1 MGELRKNFITKQ
13 LKLKKM
19 KNLLLTA
26 IATVGFALISNGQ
39 TVPNNVPTNG
49 LIGWYPFD
57 GNANDE
63 STNGNNGIING
74 ATLTADRFG
83 DNEKA
88 YEFNGP
94 DTFIT
99 LPNDF
104 FNGTQNGLYSIN
116 LWAKHNSTN
125 KNSVLFYKGGSWKE
139 SSINLLSNGKIHYG
153 YKESNTNSTIQ
164 ILESNTVLDSN
175 KWYNICI
182 TAANGEVKLYING
195 ILESQLQTN
204 YVVDWSTSI
213 NTSCAG
219 VGTHFGKNYNNCSTN
234 NGNYGI
240 IDDFGIWN
248 RSLTQEEISD
258 LYNGNE
264 TVCVPEYIPTNGLI
278 GFWPFCGNANDESG
292 NNLDGTII
300 GSTELTND
308 RFDQTNSAYDFD
320 YANASFGQQND
331 EIYIPYDDILNV
343 NNITASVWVYPRQ
356 YFWSGDSGTANTVVL
371 TRWENGTSNPS
382 GTAWRIVYDSSSVLG
397 AISNGTSS
405 RVAEDNNPL
414 TLNNWNHIVMTYNS
428 ESIKLYINGV
438 LKATT
443 TSPGVM
449 NTASTSG
456 ISIGEAAQYNGYWHP
471 TDGIIDDIGIWDRA
485 LTAQEIT
492 NLYNGTSL
500 TTTELYE
507 NDLFEMYPNPVKN
520 YLNLK
525 TKSNLI
531 GSKYIFY
538 NSLGAIVLSGKI
550 KSELN
555 LIDMNYLS
563 EGLYFLKI
571 ENNYH
576 ITYKII
582 KN

>member
-1 MGELRKNFITKQ
+1 M
-13 LKLKKM
+13 
-19 KNLLLTA
+19 
-26 IATVGFALISNGQ
+26 
-39 TVPNNVPTNG
+39 
-49 LIGWYPFD
+49 
-57 GNANDE
+57 
-63 STNGNNGIING
+63 
-74 ATLTADRFG
+74 
-83 DNEKA
+83 
-88 YEFNGP
+88 
-94 DTFIT
+94 
-99 LPNDF
+99 
-104 FNGTQNGLYSIN
+104 
-116 LWAKHNSTN
+116 
-125 KNSVLFYKGGSWKE
+125 
-139 SSINLLSNGKIHYG
+139 
-153 YKESNTNSTIQ
+153 
-164 ILESNTVLDSN
+164 
-175 KWYNICI
+175 
-182 TAANGEVKLYING
+182 
-195 ILESQLQTN
+195 
-204 YVVDWSTSI
+204 
-213 NTSCAG
+213 
-219 VGTHFGKNYNNCSTN
+219 
-234 NGNYGI
+234 
-240 IDDFGIWN
+240 
-248 RSLTQEEISD
+248 
-258 LYNGNE
+258 
-264 TVCVPEYIPTNGLI
+264 PEYIPTNGLI

-500 TTTELYE
+500 TTKELYE